1 MSASSKLIERGER
14 SERVERILTVENLK
28 TYFRTP
34 EGLVKAVDEVSFHL
48 DRGEVLALV
57 GESGCGKS
65 VTALSILGLVKSPPA
80 LVEGSIEF
88 RGTQLIGLGPKE
100 YREIRGRQISMIFQ
114 EPMSA
119 FDPLYTVGYQLMEVA
134 RAHMPW
140 DDAEAKAR
148 IIDTLRAIH
157 IPDPEKRYSE
167 YPHEMSGGMLQRI
180 MIAMA
185 LITSPEIIIA
195 DEPTTALDVTIQAQV
210 LNLMQELQRDY
221 HGSMIFITHDL
232 GTVAEVADRV
242 HVMYAGKIVEK
253 APVVELFEDPLH
265 PYTLG
270 LLTSRVKREYK
281 GESLPFIEGNV
292 PRADELPEG
301 CRFHPRCPRA
311 MDKCRTQE
319 PPEFSPR
326 PNRGVACWLWEEG
339 DGR

>member
-1 MSASSKLIERGER
+1 
-14 SERVERILTVENLK
+14 
-28 TYFRTP
+28 
-34 EGLVKAVDEVSFHL
+34 
-48 DRGEVLALV
+48 
-57 GESGCGKS
+57 
-65 VTALSILGLVKSPPA
+65 
-80 LVEGSIEF
+80 
-88 RGTQLIGLGPKE
+88 
-100 YREIRGRQISMIFQ
+100 
-114 EPMSA
+114 
-119 FDPLYTVGYQLMEVA
+119 
-134 RAHMPW
+134 
-140 DDAEAKAR
+140 
-148 IIDTLRAIH
+148 
-157 IPDPEKRYSE
+157 
-167 YPHEMSGGMLQRI
+167 MLQRI

-311 MDKCRTQE
+311 MDKCRTLE